1 MSERGIY
8 KTPQSKQIIETM
20 YRGHLAS
27 PLAAGLQQQFVE
39 TPFGKTFVLCAPQA
53 GKPSLV
59 LLHGST
65 SNSATWLGVIPLY
78 RKNFSVYCL
87 DIPGEPGLSSEHR
100 LKLSSDAP
108 ANWLASTLDALCIER
123 SAFVGM
129 SLGGW
134 YALSF
139 AIAHPERVTALSL
152 ISSAGIAAQ
161 KTGFI
166 FKALLCMMLGK
177 SGLQRLNKLIYYH
190 VVVPEP
196 ILEQQ
201 SLVAKHFNPVTEAL
215 ALFSDEQLKKLT
227 MPLQYFGGA
236 HDVMLDTAAAVE
248 RLHVLLPNAQA
259 HLLQTSGHAII
270 DKFEAIEEFL
280 SQKLS

>member
-8 KTPQSKQIIETM
+8 KTPQSKQIIETL
-20 YRGHLAS
+20 YRSHLS
-27 PLAAGLQQQFVE
+27 PGCGLATAFVE
-39 TPFGKTFVLCAPQA
+39 TTFGNTFVLCAPQA
-53 GKPSLV
+53 GKPSLF

-108 ANWLASTLDALCIER
+108 ATWLASTLDALGIAR

-139 AIAHPERVTALSL
+139 AIAQPGRVTALSG
-152 ISSAGIAAQ
+152 ISSAGIAAENRLH
-161 KTGFI
+161 
-166 FKALLCMMLGK
+166 FKNIVVRCWASRAWRGEADLLPCG
-177 SGLQRLNKLIYYH
+177 R
-190 VVVPEP
+190 PRADF
-196 ILEQQ
+196 EQQ
-201 SLVAKHFNPVTEAL
+201 SLVAKHFNPVTEAR
-215 ALFSDEQLKKLT
+215 AFSDEQLKSSPCRCNILEGPT
-227 MPLQYFGGA
+227 
-236 HDVMLDTAAAVE
+236 T
-248 RLHVLLPNAQA
+248 
-259 HLLQTSGHAII
+259 
-270 DKFEAIEEFL
+270 
-280 SQKLS
+280 